1 MISHYHFSVNFCFA
15 ICLFVRNEAGIYLAL
30 WNKLLG
36 DVYVCNYS
44 KDPMF
49 FKTEDQEELIEQYE
63 IVKVFDNG
71 L

>member
-1 MISHYHFSVNFCFA
+1 MKWWYV
-15 ICLFVRNEAGIYLAL
+15 

-44 KDPMF
+44 KDTMF
-49 FKTEDQEELIEQYE
+49 FKTEDQEESIEQYE